1 MIEGIIIFALGYV
14 FGKYT
19 NKIINFFKKQL
30 TFGKLCVIL
39 LFVDTERCPSG
50 LRSWS

>member
-19 NKIINFFKKQL
+19 NQIINFFKKQFSKIDEYKDYDE
-30 TFGKLCVIL
+30 T
-39 LFVDTERCPSG
+39 
-50 LRSWS
+50 